1 VDGEFQ
7 QVDRLSR
14 QLAGEL
20 PAHVGGVMNS
30 RLRAKVI
37 AEWRGLREQPFIKE
51 TAKSIEEPLGKLMHA
66 LGLGD
71 RLREDEV
78 KRAWKEIVGDFL
90 ATHSEPVAL
99 REGTLIVRVLQ
110 PTLLYEL
117 DRVWKPRLL
126 QKLKQR
132 FGSRTVREVRFR
144 IG

>member
-1 VDGEFQ
+1 MK
-7 QVDRLSR
+7 
-14 QLAGEL
+14 
-20 PAHVGGVMNS
+20 P

-37 AEWRGLREQPFIKE
+37 AEWRGLREQPFVRDTATSIK
-51 TAKSIEEPLGKLMHA
+51 EPLGKLMQA

-71 RLREDEV
+71 RLRENEV
-78 KRAWKEIVGDFL
+78 KAAWNDLVGDFL

-110 PTLLYEL
+110 PTLHYEL

-132 FGSRTVREVRFR
+132 FGSRTVRDVKFR

>member
-1 VDGEFQ
+1 MK
-7 QVDRLSR
+7 
-14 QLAGEL
+14 A
-20 PAHVGGVMNS
+20 

-37 AEWRGLREQPFIKE
+37 AEWRGLREQPFVRD
-51 TAKSIEEPLGKLMHA
+51 TAKPIEEPLVKLMQA

-99 REGTLIVRVLQ
+99 KEGTLFVRVLQ
-110 PTLLYEL
+110 PTLHYEL

-132 FGSRTVREVRFR
+132 FGTRTIREVRFR
-144 IG
+144 VG